1 MRNPSA
7 GGLSVTSSTAS
18 ASSAAEAAAKA
29 VETAAKA
36 VEAATA
42 LDASPVASAA
52 LASMVPEAPEA
63 TVQASSAAPSSASHS
78 RAGKR
83 GHRRTPTANGA
94 WSAEL
99 LDRHLGEAMK
109 DAAFVRTYEADGR
122 GGNEAGRGGNVETGL
137 SHRDSPVGSMAPLR
151 VDGPHP
157 PSSPQSPSAT
167 SPGRAAGSCPRS
179 SCPSGV
185 VETEELLLLLNSE
198 AAPSGEVIGQVKMLL
213 SRNLIMGTR
222 ALQQLGSEKEEMA
235 RELLQR
241 SDQLNAAE
249 ESLRASEVRAC
260 ALELKLE
267 ALKSDVRAAAAR
279 ADP

>member
-1 MRNPSA
+1 M
-7 GGLSVTSSTAS
+7 
-18 ASSAAEAAAKA
+18 
-29 VETAAKA
+29 
-36 VEAATA
+36 
-42 LDASPVASAA
+42 
-52 LASMVPEAPEA
+52 
-63 TVQASSAAPSSASHS
+63 
-78 RAGKR
+78 
-83 GHRRTPTANGA
+83 
-94 WSAEL
+94 
-99 LDRHLGEAMK
+99 
-109 DAAFVRTYEADGR
+109 
-122 GGNEAGRGGNVETGL
+122 
-137 SHRDSPVGSMAPLR
+137 
-151 VDGPHP
+151 
-157 PSSPQSPSAT
+157 
-167 SPGRAAGSCPRS
+167 
-179 SCPSGV
+179 

-249 ESLRASEVRAC
+249 ESLRASEARAC